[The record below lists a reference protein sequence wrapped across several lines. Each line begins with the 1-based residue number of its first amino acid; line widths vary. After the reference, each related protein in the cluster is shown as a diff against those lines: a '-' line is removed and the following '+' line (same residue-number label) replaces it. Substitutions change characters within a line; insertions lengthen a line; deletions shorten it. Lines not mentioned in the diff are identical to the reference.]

1 MTGVSGTSH
10 TGKKHAYY
18 RCVGRKNGCKQ
29 ESVQKDLLEE
39 TVVQHTFK
47 LLDDKLIDQISQ
59 ALYEILQGEL
69 KNGNVP
75 RLEKLLASNKKASE
89 NLMQL
94 LMDGK
99 AKNTI
104 LDKLEQLEKERKE
117 IELQLET
124 EKSEIL
130 DYTLEDLRYY
140 VKRFKH
146 LDYTKTENRQALIDT
161 FVNKVFYYGDK
172 KGKVRY
178 NVTDFSTGSLYERVV
193 ELRGVALQREHTGS
207 RGICINL
214 CLRERAACR
223 GRSPHRAAFS
233 LVPPRARKNR
243 TQKFGFLCLWWS

>member
-1 MTGVSGTSH
+1 
-10 TGKKHAYY
+10 
-18 RCVGRKNGCKQ
+18 
-29 ESVQKDLLEE
+29 
-39 TVVQHTFK
+39 
-47 LLDDKLIDQISQ
+47 
-59 ALYEILQGEL
+59 
-69 KNGNVP
+69 
-75 RLEKLLASNKKASE
+75 
-89 NLMQL
+89 MQL

-140 VKRFKH
+140 VKRLKH

-193 ELRGVALQREHTGS
+193 ETAGLEPATSCMSSKRSNQLSYASEVT
-207 RGICINL
+207 CI
-214 CLRERAACR
+214 
-223 GRSPHRAAFS
+223 
-233 LVPPRARKNR
+233 
-243 TQKFGFLCLWWS
+243 